1 MRKIYSLILLLGLQ
15 ILYGQSFNW
24 DIALSQIY
32 TPVSGTSPKKVL
44 LDKAPIFADLYNFN
58 YPEYNTSNS
67 DHFQQALTELNMA
80 SNNIFTNQNSFPD
93 FIQIC
98 NTANEIP
105 IGILS
110 VKSSYLN
117 YDEEDNSNGNLQLIN
132 NVFHPINSSVPNFIE
147 KDLLVISPLF
157 PAFSSLSNSY
167 NFKIDASQFYQY
179 INNVKKLDADFG
191 DGVWRNLIT
200 DYLIQPSVSVNIPTS
215 GVQKQKISFRTTL
228 ENGSQITTYSEILLS
243 KKTDSVLL
251 SKKTESCSISS
262 LLKHRSTI
270 ADAVGVKGEIEYKIW
285 YGNQNSTCNI
295 RKPII
300 IVDGFDPGDKRRI
313 DYNDCYE
320 DDRCKYEGMKIET
333 YGSLSKLM
341 EYSEGSLIDK
351 LNEKNFDVILV
362 NLPYYNKIQNNP
374 NSEVIC
380 AGADD
385 IVRNA
390 YTVASFIQKINSDLQ
405 TVSSSEK
412 LVVVGPSM
420 GGLITRYALA
430 YLEKQGINH
439 NTKVWVSMDSP
450 HQGANIP
457 LAIQEDIW
465 FFAKMLKQNS
475 ADEQFTK
482 TLHSPAAEQM
492 LIDIVKNDGF
502 PYKNQNNTTFLAYV
516 KNNGVAGSDGFPV
529 SYGIKNIAIT
539 NGSLSGV
546 KNVNPKENFLHIK
559 ASAKIRL
566 LGIRVGRKR
575 IFRVNNY
582 YMSNQGESLL
592 LVQNQGRNPDKNV
605 SNIDYTTTIIS
616 AWDSNGSMDAVPG
629 GNTNSANDL
638 KEQVNASLEGT
649 NAFSFPISFGN
660 WFILPALTTDK
671 NLIID
676 RVIPS
681 TKEAIIIPQTFIPMH
696 SALDTSGFSDWYQPI
711 TKNISCSGQTRFD
724 SFYGENF
731 NMEHVSFT
739 PNMVNWLLKSI
750 TEGIQ
755 DPYFPIESTQ
765 FNGSNII
772 CENSTSTYSFP
783 DPCKLPSTPTWSLS
797 NTNAQIISSTAS
809 SVTLQGIS
817 NGLVILTATFQNGQ
831 TFTKKIWIGK
841 PFFDVT
847 QIDDPTYYNE
857 SHFYLDGG
865 VNHPIESQGIT
876 NIKWTKVSANPSHV
890 RLFAMQNNPEAWAM
904 GDNNSWTMDI
914 KVEATNACGTT
925 EFFTTIMPP
934 PALPCEIYNLVKDG
948 ETSNS
953 YSVLRVI
960 EPPCLSNKTVTSR
973 QGDQYQITVANSL
986 GIIVILKTG
995 DTFDLSSFPTG
1006 MYVVNIQKDNQV
1018 IINQTLIKH

>member
-1 MRKIYSLILLLGLQ
+1 MKKIYSLIILLSLQ
-15 ILYGQSFNW
+15 ILYGQIFNW

-32 TPVSGTSPKKVL
+32 TPASGTSPQKIL

-67 DHFQQALTELNMA
+67 DHFQQALTELNIA
-80 SNNIFTNQNSFPD
+80 SNNTFTNQNSFPD

-98 NTANEIP
+98 NTTNEIP

-110 VKSSYLN
+110 AKSSYLN

-132 NVFHPINSSVPNFIE
+132 NVFHPINNSVPNFIE

-157 PAFSSLSNSY
+157 PAFSSLTNTY
-167 NFKIDASQFYQY
+167 TFKIDPLQFYQY
-179 INNVKKLDADFG
+179 INNVKTLDADFG

-200 DYLIQPSVSVNIPTS
+200 NYLIQSSVSVNIPTS
-215 GVQKQKISFRTTL
+215 GVQKQKISFRATL

-243 KKTDSVLL
+243 RKTDSALL
-251 SKKTESCSISS
+251 SKQTGFCSISP

-270 ADAVGVKGEIEYKIW
+270 ADTVGVKGEIEYKIW

-300 IVDGFDPGDKRRI
+300 IVDGFDPDDKRRI
-313 DYNDCYE
+313 DYNDCYN

-341 EYSEGSLIDK
+341 EYSEGSLINK

-374 NSEVIC
+374 NSEIIC

-385 IVRNA
+385 IFRNG
-390 YTVASFIQKINSDLQ
+390 YSVASFIQKINSDLQ
-405 TVSSSEK
+405 SVGSTEK
-412 LVVVGPSM
+412 LMVVGPSM

-457 LAIQEDIW
+457 LAVQEDIW
-465 FFAKMLKQNS
+465 FFAKKLKQNS
-475 ADEQFTK
+475 ANEQFTK

-492 LIDIVKNDGF
+492 LIDIVKSDGM
-502 PYKNQNNTTFLAYV
+502 PYRNQNNTNFISSV
-516 KNNGVAGSDGFPV
+516 KNNGVLGSDGFPI

-539 NGSLSGV
+539 NGSLSGT
-546 KNVNPKENFLHIK
+546 KNVNPKENFLHMK

-582 YMSNQGESLL
+582 YMPNQGESSL
-592 LVQNQGRNPDKNV
+592 LVQNQGRNPDENV
-605 SNIDYTTTIIS
+605 SDTNFSVTINS
-616 AWDSNGSMDAVPG
+616 WTNPKGSMDAVPG

-660 WFILPALTTDK
+660 FFIFPLVSTDK

-676 RVIPS
+676 RIIPS
-681 TKEAIIIPQTFIPMH
+681 NKETILTPQAFIPMH
-696 SALDTSGFSDWYQPI
+696 SALDTIGFSDWYQPI

-724 SFYGENF
+724 SFYGETY
-731 NMEHVSFT
+731 NMNHVSFT

-750 TEGIQ
+750 TEDIQ
-755 DPYFPIESTQ
+755 DPVFPL
-765 FNGSNII
+765 SNTLITGNSVI
-772 CENSTSTYSFP
+772 AVNSTSTYTFD
-783 DPCKLPSTPTWSLS
+783 DPCKIPGNATWTLST
-797 NTNAQIISSTAS
+797 TNAQIVSSTS
-809 SVTLQGIS
+809 SAVTLKGIV
-817 NGLVILTATFQNGQ
+817 NGAVTLIATFQDGQ
-831 TFTKKIWIGK
+831 TLTKNIWIGAPIITITPNESTTNYVTVSAVSGSAGASLEDMGLTPTSVVWK
-841 PFFDVT
+841 RLDTGQTRTGYTYSAHAPGYNWSFDVEINAT
-847 QIDDPTYYNE
+847 NSCGTFTTYAQITPRLPDDCNTFSLVRAEGSNNYIILKSVPPDCPT
-857 SHFYLDGG
+857 D
-865 VNHPIESQGIT
+865 P
-876 NIKWTKVSANPSHV
+876 
-890 RLFAMQNNPEAWAM
+890 NNP
-904 GDNNSWTMDI
+904 
-914 KVEATNACGTT
+914 
-925 EFFTTIMPP
+925 
-934 PALPCEIYNLVKDG
+934 Y
-948 ETSNS
+948 
-953 YSVLRVI
+953 
-960 EPPCLSNKTVTSR
+960 R
-973 QGDQYQITVANSL
+973 QSDQYQITVANSM
-986 GIIVILKTG
+986 GVIVISKTG
-995 DTFDLSSFPTG
+995 DSFDINSFPTG
-1006 MYVVNIQKDNQV
+1006 MYVVNITKDNHV
-1018 IINQTLIKH
+1018 IINQTLIKN